1 MWISAISIRPS
12 PGVVGA
18 EVPRKNKRKNNY
30 IGYDGYDLVMSD
42 IDRWREEASI
52 ATAFAYVFAVVFIG
66 WIVIQIFMPVGSFI
80 TNTYNSLTGS
90 GLIPTLAAQ
99 QSSMSLNQVALQDF
113 AFIALIFISIWAV
126 MQAKTRRDNEV

>member
-1 MWISAISIRPS
+1 
-12 PGVVGA
+12 
-18 EVPRKNKRKNNY
+18 
-30 IGYDGYDLVMSD
+30 MSKLTQWHD
-42 IDRWREEASI
+42 EASI
-52 ATAFAYVFAVVFIG
+52 AVGFTYVFCIVFVG

-99 QSSMSLNQVALQDF
+99 QTSMSLNQVALQDF
-113 AFIALIFISIWAV
+113 AFIALILVSIWAV